1 MRARK
6 NILALVQILRKKFVD
21 LSLVRVHAMI
31 LSNKFDRSREVLCY
45 VLIFMSFLEYEIY
58 Q

>member
-1 MRARK
+1 
-6 NILALVQILRKKFVD
+6 VG
-21 LSLVRVHAMI
+21 LSLFRVHEMI

-45 VLIFMSFLEYEIY
+45 VLIFMYFLEYEIY